1 MKEKAQTLLKS
12 LPQKIR
18 RHCVPIADFAG
29 GFFTRTKEESRR
41 RRASLKRLPTTCGPR
56 LAFPYCRRPQARAAA
71 AASHHELQ
79 GAGRA
84 WSPDRHGAQSCT
96 AARRVRRGGTGDFR
110 HVAQEDAAVA
120 KDLED
125 GITDCRTFGELPE
138 LMEISRRGQTL
149 IGHPALTDRGT
160 DCAIEVYDDPL
171 EARRE
176 HRKGLLRLF
185 RLALREQV
193 KFVERTLRDLG
204 RAQMQAQTV
213 PGLSRL
219 FESADT
225 LSTSSSTARS
235 RQRRLPNPGLTMRQA
250 SGSDARIEGAPHA
263 GGR

>member
-1 MKEKAQTLLKS
+1 MDEMREKPPIGPEEVGEAAQ
-12 LPQKIR
+12 
-18 RHCVPIADFAG
+18 
-29 GFFTRTKEESRR
+29 
-41 RRASLKRLPTTCGPR
+41 
-56 LAFPYCRRPQARAAA
+56 
-71 AASHHELQ
+71 
-79 GAGRA
+79 
-84 WSPDRHGAQSCT
+84 
-96 AARRVRRGGTGDFR
+96 GTFR

-125 GITDCRTFGELPE
+125 GITDWTFGELPE

-204 RAQMQAQTV
+204 RVQMQAQTV

-225 LSTSSSTARS
+225 LSTSVVDCALEATALAEPWPHDEASFRERREDVKGRLTLVAGEIS
-235 RQRRLPNPGLTMRQA
+235 RLLTEIVTEAAGIPLKLRRLSGEKALT
-250 SGSDARIEGAPHA
+250 DDIEAQLNDLFRKDFLTTVPLSQLAHYP
-263 GGR
+263 R

>member
-1 MKEKAQTLLKS
+1 MVARSAWGAILHS
-12 LPQKIR
+12 CAPSSAR
-18 RHCVPIADFAG
+18 RH
-29 GFFTRTKEESRR
+29 RR
-41 RRASLKRLPTTCGPR
+41 LSG
-56 LAFPYCRRPQARAAA
+56 
-71 AASHHELQ
+71 
-79 GAGRA
+79 
-84 WSPDRHGAQSCT
+84 
-96 AARRVRRGGTGDFR
+96 

-125 GITDCRTFGELPE
+125 GITDWTFGELPE

-204 RAQMQAQTV
+204 RVQMQAQTV

-225 LSTSSSTARS
+225 LSTSVVDCALEATA
-235 RQRRLPNPGLTMRQA
+235 LAEPWPHDEA
-250 SGSDARIEGAPHA
+250 SFRGATRGREGAPHA